1 MRITKALP
9 SECPAC
15 HGMGFTE
22 GSATEMEMVFNAE
35 MNGYVEV
42 RTLAKG
48 SGCWKCHGTGQLP

>member
-1 MRITKALP
+1 
-9 SECPAC
+9 
-15 HGMGFTE
+15 MGFTE